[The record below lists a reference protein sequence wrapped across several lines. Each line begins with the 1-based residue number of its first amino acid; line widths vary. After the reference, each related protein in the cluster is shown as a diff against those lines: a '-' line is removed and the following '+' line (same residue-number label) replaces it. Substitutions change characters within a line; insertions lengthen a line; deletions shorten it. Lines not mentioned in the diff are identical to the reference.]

1 MPLEEGRQIELPEEL
16 NLEEATR
23 LGILISKL
31 PQPMPRYA
39 IEHMLEGLSEEDA
52 FNLALQAADAASSAA
67 SALAGTSGRCTSTTG
82 HTGICSAS
90 FQLAMGDPG
99 PCPGGHGLLIFS
111 CFFFIFRAMHFFLK
125 CGNSEMCRA

>member
-39 IEHMLEGLSEEDA
+39 IEHMSTGLSEEDS
-52 FNLALQAADAASSAA
+52 FNLALRPWCHLLHRLSPR
-67 SALAGTSGRCTSTTG
+67 GTMDSGGRSTSTTG
-82 HTGICSAS
+82 CTVICSAGCR
-90 FQLAMGDPG
+90 LAMGDPK
-99 PCPGGHGLLIFS
+99 PHRPDPD
-111 CFFFIFRAMHFFLK
+111 A
-125 CGNSEMCRA
+125 